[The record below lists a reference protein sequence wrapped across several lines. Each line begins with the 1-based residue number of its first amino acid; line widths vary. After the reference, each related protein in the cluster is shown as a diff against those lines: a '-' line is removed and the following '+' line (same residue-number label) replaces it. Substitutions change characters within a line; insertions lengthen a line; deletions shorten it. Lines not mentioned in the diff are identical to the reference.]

1 MTLGK
6 IRLSALLLVISLVAM
21 ILVGTGLFFWL
32 DRAKVS
38 EARQLQVNLDGSLA
52 RVQSEIALEL
62 TAITTL
68 FTYAVEEKNEEI
80 AFRRFTDLFEIIYE
94 KWRTGTRFPGLIETI
109 FYVDRTQSEPKILR
123 YVTSEKRFVSDQTG
137 GEPYLDRET
146 ETQQGDGL
154 SFRSRID
161 SDSFVLVIPIEL
173 YTKSNHEIKKERNHA
188 GDFLVLINRDYF
200 ATEVGALL
208 LDRYLRLSE
217 ADNFHYAIVA
227 EDTNRKLLTA
237 SHFNRS
243 DIYTSIPSRVDVRVD
258 LTAWGGSREAFFD
271 NLIVETATSSSVFP
285 NEVMAARI
293 KDIIVRLWFTRS
305 VGRSD
310 KGREVSAPT
319 PNQPSTP
326 VGIFLYVW
334 HRAGNIERYVRLVR
348 NRRLALSYAV
358 LAVFAMVAVV
368 YYLLYLRAKRLRDRE
383 HEFVATVTHELR
395 TPVTAV
401 QAVGDNLAEGIIS
414 DPKKVQ
420 AYGKAVLEHGRRLR
434 DVIDQI
440 LLYAGLSE
448 SPIVDVPKPIHLEE
462 LVRKLTSRYSEN
474 NLRRLITRIQP
485 EMPPCYIDPFAI
497 ETIISNLLSNAFKH
511 SGDNS
516 SVTISVS
523 RDLPG
528 LNNDAT
534 QVPENGPPKWGL
546 RKRPDR
552 GHLVIR
558 ISDTGIGIPKNE
570 LKKVKDP
577 FYRGV
582 NSRNLQIPGSGLG
595 LSLVHRIVN
604 SLSGTVSIHSSVNRG
619 TSVTVRLPPI
629 RRKLHNES

>member
-1 MTLGK
+1 
-6 IRLSALLLVISLVAM
+6 M
-21 ILVGTGLFFWL
+21 ILVGIGLFFWL
-32 DRAKVS
+32 DHAKVS

-52 RVQSEIALEL
+52 RVQSEIALEF

-80 AFRRFTDLFEIIYE
+80 AFERFADLFHIIYE
-94 KWRTGTRFPGLIETI
+94 KWRAGTRFPGLIETI
-109 FYVDRTQSEPKILR
+109 FYVDRTQSEPEISR
-123 YVTSEKRFVSDQTG
+123 YVTSEKRFVSDQSG

-173 YTKSNHEIKKERNHA
+173 YAKSNPEIKKERNHA
-188 GDFLVLINRDYF
+188 GDFLVLFNRDYF

-208 LDRYLRLSE
+208 LNRYLRLSE
-217 ADNFHYAIVA
+217 SRNFHYAIVA

-237 SHFNRS
+237 SHSNRS
-243 DIYTSIPSRVDVRVD
+243 DIYTNIPSRVDVRVD
-258 LTAWGGSREAFFD
+258 LTSWGGSGGSGDAFFD
-271 NLIVETATSSSVFP
+271 NLIIETDTSSSVFP

-310 KGREVSAPT
+310 TQREVSAPS
-319 PNQPSTP
+319 PNQPSTSA
-326 VGIFLYVW
+326 GIFLYVW
-334 HRAGNIERYVRLVR
+334 HRAGNIERYARLIR
-348 NRRLALSYAV
+348 NRRLALSYVV
-358 LAVFAMVAVV
+358 LAAFAMVAVV
-368 YYLLYLRAKRLRDRE
+368 YYLLYLRAQRLRDRE

-448 SPIVDVPKPIHLEE
+448 SPVVDITEPIHIEK
-462 LVRKLTSRYSEN
+462 LVRKITSRYSEN
-474 NLRRLITRIQP
+474 HLRRLITRIHP
-485 EMPPCYIDPFAI
+485 EVAPCYIDPFAI
-497 ETIISNLLSNAFKH
+497 ETIITNLLSNAFKH

-523 RDLPG
+523 QDLPS
-528 LNNDAT
+528 LNNAAK
-534 QVPENGPPKWGL
+534 QFPEIGPPKWRL

-552 GHLVIR
+552 VHLVIR

-595 LSLVHRIVN
+595 LSLVHRIAN
-604 SLSGTVSIHSSVNRG
+604 SLSGTVSINSLVNRG